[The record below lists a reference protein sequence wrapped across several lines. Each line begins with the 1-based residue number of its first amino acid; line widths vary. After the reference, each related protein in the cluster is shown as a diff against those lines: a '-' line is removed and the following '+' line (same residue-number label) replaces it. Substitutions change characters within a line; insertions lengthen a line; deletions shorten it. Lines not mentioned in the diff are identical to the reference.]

1 MDPVFFQILG
11 PLRAGVQDRTV
22 ELDDDRARLVLAA
35 LLLEALEGNGPVA
48 TDRLV
53 QAVWGGQRPA
63 SARTQVAIAVS
74 GLRRAFRQAGYGQ
87 TVIETVPP
95 GYRIATGTIDAR
107 IAERHIARARA
118 AGTAGRY
125 EEASKH
131 YRDALSLWH
140 GPVLEGLQS
149 SLVVTGALRWERLQ
163 LAVTEEA
170 AEVELA
176 LGRHHALIGELQGW
190 VSQYPFHERLRSLLM
205 TALMR
210 AGRHRE
216 ALEVYSVGR
225 RVLREGLDLDPGRE
239 LQSLYESILLDG
251 AWRQG
256 EPPSASQEATPP
268 PNVSPTH
275 GWPVNR
281 SRFTGSPFMSPPV
294 AGSPPSVRP
303 PGAWPPDVPE
313 PPAAKSSRAGRAPR
327 AMPSGRYCA
336 GAVPRTNRWRGSRGP
351 RRPYGSSGEHPGGR

>member
-1 MDPVFFQILG
+1 MDPVFFRILG

-48 TDRLV
+48 ADRLV
-53 QAVWGGQRPA
+53 QAVWGGERPA

-74 GLRRAFRQAGYGQ
+74 GLRRAFRHAGYGH

-95 GYRIATGTIDAR
+95 GYRIAAGTIDAR

-125 EEASKH
+125 AEASKH

-149 SLVVTGALRWERLQ
+149 SLVVAGALRWERLQ

-176 LGRHHALIGELQGW
+176 LGRHHALVGELQGW

-216 ALEVYSVGR
+216 ALEVYSDGR

-256 EPPSASQEATPP
+256 EPPSAS
-268 PNVSPTH
+268 
-275 GWPVNR
+275 
-281 SRFTGSPFMSPPV
+281 
-294 AGSPPSVRP
+294 GSPPGVRP
-303 PGAWPPDVPE
+303 PGAWPPDMPE